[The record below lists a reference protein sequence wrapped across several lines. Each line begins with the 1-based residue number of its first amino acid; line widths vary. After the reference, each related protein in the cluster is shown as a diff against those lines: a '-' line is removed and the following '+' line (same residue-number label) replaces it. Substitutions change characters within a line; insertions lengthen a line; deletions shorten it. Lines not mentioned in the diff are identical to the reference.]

1 MARPLPQGRQVLGA
15 SNQFDRNQ
23 LIADAEPMPILLIAI
38 ILGIVEGV
46 TEFLPVSSTGHLI
59 LATELLGFDAQKWAA
74 FNVIIQLGAILAI
87 VVLYWRTFWAVLEG
101 MLKRNPVSWRFV
113 RNVLIG
119 FLPSAIL
126 GFILLKHIEAL
137 LQNATVVA
145 IAFIV
150 GGVAILVIEK
160 LAKRSEQGG
169 VADMP
174 VKTAVGIGIAQ
185 CLAMIPGVS
194 RSGATI
200 MGALSLGVERR
211 TAAEFSFFL
220 AIPTMVGATTLE
232 LAKHHDEIM
241 AGASGVGFGT
251 IAVGFVVSFLVAL
264 VVVRAFVHYISKHGF
279 APFAW
284 YRIAAGAAALVWL
297 TLR

>member
-1 MARPLPQGRQVLGA
+1 
-15 SNQFDRNQ
+15 
-23 LIADAEPMPILLIAI
+23 MPILLIAI

-59 LATELLGFDAQKWAA
+59 LATELLGFDAEKWAA

-101 MLKRNPVSWRFV
+101 MVRGNAVSWRFV
-113 RNVLIG
+113 RNILIG

-126 GFILLKHIEAL
+126 GFLLIKNIEAL
-137 LQNATVVA
+137 LGNAYVVAVAFILGGIAILIIEKMVKQTPVVGVTEMPLRTVVG
-145 IAFIV
+145 V
-150 GGVAILVIEK
+150 GLV
-160 LAKRSEQGG
+160 
-169 VADMP
+169 
-174 VKTAVGIGIAQ
+174 Q
-185 CLAMIPGVS
+185 CLAMVPGVS

-200 MGALSLGVERR
+200 MGGLSLGVERR

-220 AIPTMVGATTLE
+220 AIPTMVGSTTLE
-232 LAKHHDEIM
+232 LVRHHDALM

-251 IAVGFVVSFLVAL
+251 VAVGFIVSFVVAI
-264 VVVRAFVHYISKHGF
+264 VVVRAFVHYISRHGF

-284 YRIAAGAAALVWL
+284 YRIVAGLVALAWVMA
-297 TLR
+297 R

>member
-1 MARPLPQGRQVLGA
+1 
-15 SNQFDRNQ
+15 
-23 LIADAEPMPILLIAI
+23 MPILLIAI

-59 LATELLGFDAQKWAA
+59 LATELLGFDAEKWAA

-101 MLKRNPVSWRFV
+101 LIRNNPMSWRFI

-119 FLPSAIL
+119 FLPSAIIGL
-126 GFILLKHIEAL
+126 ILISKIEMLLGSAEVVAWALIGGGIAILLIEKFVKPGEIVGVAEMPLKTVLGVGFI
-137 LQNATVVA
+137 
-145 IAFIV
+145 
-150 GGVAILVIEK
+150 
-160 LAKRSEQGG
+160 
-169 VADMP
+169 
-174 VKTAVGIGIAQ
+174 Q

-200 MGALSLGVERR
+200 LGGLSLGVERR

-232 LAKHHDEIM
+232 ILRHHDTLL
-241 AGASGVGFGT
+241 AGAGDVGFGT
-251 IAVGFVVSFLVAL
+251 VAVGFIVSFIVAI
-264 VVVRAFVHYISKHGF
+264 VVVKAFVAYISRHGF

-284 YRIAAGAAALVWL
+284 YRIV
-297 TLR
+297 

>member
-1 MARPLPQGRQVLGA
+1 MPL
-15 SNQFDRNQ
+15 
-23 LIADAEPMPILLIAI
+23 LLIAI

-59 LATELLGFDAQKWAA
+59 LATELLGFDAAKWEY

-101 MLKRNPVSWRFV
+101 IIKNNPMSWRFV
-113 RNVLIG
+113 RNVLIA
-119 FLPSAIL
+119 FLPAAVI
-126 GFILLKHIEAL
+126 GFILIKHIEAL
-137 LQNATVVA
+137 LGNAKVVA
-145 IAFIV
+145 IALIV

-160 LAKRSEQGG
+160 LVKRSDTVGITE
-169 VADMP
+169 MP
-174 VKTAVGIGIAQ
+174 AKTALGIGFAQ

-220 AIPTMVGATTLE
+220 AVPTMLGSTTLE
-232 LAKHHDEIM
+232 VAKHRHEIM
-241 AGASGVGFGT
+241 SGAGVGFGL
-251 IAVGFVVSFLVAL
+251 IAIGFIVSFLVAL
-264 VVVRAFVHYISKHGF
+264 VVVRAFVHYISRNGF

-284 YRIAAGAAALVWL
+284 YRIIAGAAALAWL
-297 TLR
+297 TLGH

>member
-1 MARPLPQGRQVLGA
+1 MT
-15 SNQFDRNQ
+15 
-23 LIADAEPMPILLIAI
+23 ILLIAI

-59 LATELLGFDAQKWAA
+59 LATELLGFDADKWSA

-101 MLKRNPVSWRFV
+101 LIRKQAMSWRFV

-126 GFILLKHIEAL
+126 GFILINRIEEML
-137 LQNATVVA
+137 GNATIVA
-145 IAFIV
+145 VTLIL
-150 GGVAILVIEK
+150 GGIAILVIERMVK
-160 LAKRSEQGG
+160 DTPVVG

-174 VKTAVGIGIAQ
+174 LKTAIGVGVVQ

-200 MGALSLGVERR
+200 MGGLALGVERR

-232 LAKHHDEIM
+232 LVKHHDTLLS
-241 AGASGVGFGT
+241 GASGVGFGAV
-251 IAVGFVVSFLVAL
+251 AVGFVVSFVVAI
-264 VVVRAFVHYISKHGF
+264 VVVKGFVHYISRHGF

-284 YRIAAGAAALVWL
+284 YRIVAGAVALAWL
-297 TLR
+297 TMR